1 MDDEVFFFFFG
12 LLPTFLSF
20 FSKVI
25 FDFVTILLLFYVLV
39 FCQEVCGI
47 LVPQPGIELEPPALE
62 REVLVTGPPGKFPS
76 YFSVF
81 Y

>member
-1 MDDEVFFFFFG
+1 MFLFLFFG
-12 LLPTFLSF
+12 LLPTFLSFF

-25 FDFVTILLLFYVLV
+25 FDFVTILLLFHVLV

-47 LVPQPGIELEPPALE
+47 LGPQPGIELEPPALE
-62 REVLVTGPPGKFPS
+62 SEALITGPPGKFPS